1 MGIPAASGAIQSV
14 RKVGWK
20 PVAGAAS
27 CGDRRRRSTAAW
39 PQVGYFSGR
48 SAKRAHLWT
57 YVVPN
62 VPRNV
67 TRNVTND
74 QTEVSTAHPLE
85 VLYRE
90 HEGLLRSIAQ
100 YRYRIPQCDAEA
112 LVHDIF
118 ASFLERQPEAY
129 DMKAFLIGSINNACK
144 HYWRKRQHE
153 EPLLPHHELT
163 PNDDEAAKLERW
175 ALRLSLGATLA
186 RLGGKCSETLRRY
199 YLRDE
204 SAESIAQELDTS
216 PAYIWQLL
224 SSCRKR
230 ARQIYSA
237 ITRSGS

>member
-1 MGIPAASGAIQSV
+1 MGNPAANGAVERV
-14 RKVGWK
+14 RIVGWK
-20 PVAGAAS
+20 PAAGAAS
-27 CGDRRRRSTAAW
+27 CGYRRRRWGAAR
-39 PQVGYFSGR
+39 PQVVYFSGR
-48 SAKRAHLWT
+48 SVKRAHLWWA
-57 YVVPN
+57 
-62 VPRNV
+62 NV
-67 TRNVTND
+67 TPNVTND
-74 QTEVSTAHPLE
+74 QSEVSTAHPLE

-100 YRYRIPQCDAEA
+100 YRYRIPPCDAEA

>member
-1 MGIPAASGAIQSV
+1 MGNSAANGAEERFRKSIGKPSSV
-14 RKVGWK
+14 T
-20 PVAGAAS
+20 AQ
-27 CGDRRRRSTAAW
+27 CGRNRRRRAAAW

-48 SAKRAHLWT
+48 SAKSAHLWWAK
-57 YVVPN
+57 
-62 VPRNV
+62 
-67 TRNVTND
+67 VTND
-74 QTEVSTAHPLE
+74 QSEFSTAHPLDA
-85 VLYRE
+85 VYRE
-90 HEGLLRSIAQ
+90 HESLLRSIAQ
-100 YRYRIPQCDAEA
+100 YRFRVPPCDAEA

-118 ASFLERQPEAY
+118 ASFLERQPDAY
-129 DMKAFLIGSINNACK
+129 DIKAFLIGSINNACR
-144 HYWRKRQHE
+144 HYWRKRQYE

-163 PNDDEAAKLERW
+163 PSDDEAAKLERW

-237 ITRSGS
+237 ITRSRS

>member
-1 MGIPAASGAIQSV
+1 MGNSAANGAEERFRKSKGQLSSGTA
-14 RKVGWK
+14 R
-20 PVAGAAS
+20 
-27 CGDRRRRSTAAW
+27 CGSNRRRRAAAW

-48 SAKRAHLWT
+48 SAKSAHLWWAT
-57 YVVPN
+57 
-62 VPRNV
+62 
-67 TRNVTND
+67 VTND
-74 QTEVSTAHPLE
+74 QSEFSTVHPLDA
-85 VLYRE
+85 VYRE
-90 HEGLLRSIAQ
+90 HESLLRSIAQ
-100 YRYRIPQCDAEA
+100 YRFRVPECDAEA

-118 ASFLERQPEAY
+118 ASFLERQPDAY
-129 DMKAFLIGSINNACK
+129 DIKAFLIGSINNACR
-144 HYWRKRQHE
+144 HYWRKRQYE

-163 PNDDEAAKLERW
+163 PSDDEAAKLERW

-237 ITRSGS
+237 ITRSRS

>member
-1 MGIPAASGAIQSV
+1 MGNSAANGAEERFRKLKGKPSSV
-14 RKVGWK
+14 IAR
-20 PVAGAAS
+20 
-27 CGDRRRRSTAAW
+27 CGSNRRRRAAAR

-48 SAKRAHLWT
+48 STKSAHLWWAT
-57 YVVPN
+57 
-62 VPRNV
+62 
-67 TRNVTND
+67 VTND
-74 QTEVSTAHPLE
+74 QSEFSTAHPLDA
-85 VLYRE
+85 VYRE
-90 HEGLLRSIAQ
+90 HESLLRSIAQ
-100 YRYRIPQCDAEA
+100 YRFRVPPCDAEA

-118 ASFLERQPEAY
+118 ASFLERQPDAY
-129 DMKAFLIGSINNACK
+129 DVKAFLIGSINNACR

-163 PNDDEAAKLERW
+163 PSDDEAAKLERW

-237 ITRSGS
+237 ITRSRS